1 MFSLKKISIFSIT
14 AFLTAVGSL
23 NFASSAK
30 AAGFTSIRIGDADG
44 LGYENAAGYK
54 AANGGA
60 ANVDGKGVLGAGDYI
75 PDLNQNKILATGQG
89 DDFDNRSVA
98 EKGKN
103 YLTGSGFTDKGS
115 SGSQFTDISLSTSYL
130 DHWFGTDSFK
140 EQLTQ
145 KKKQVAQ
152 QNTDNKKINKDITSL
167 NTQITAT
174 KTAKKQPL
182 TTQRNNKIEEKKN
195 APNKDKQAIQGVI
208 DDLNR
213 QIQEINNGKE
223 SEIAAMLGQK
233 QQLEN
238 QQDTVEQKI
247 TGLNQEIASL
257 NQEIKQR
264 NDEKGTELTNSVIPL
279 PGFDFN
285 FFVADKDIKKDSPM
299 YFNLLFGD
307 YDVKDAKVGFTTAN
321 GRYFEK
327 QLTKQNNSKGQ
338 DGLIQSAFVELS
350 FDEVFSSTAGGFNG
364 FLKTKLI
371 AANEPY
377 MAFDFAE
384 LSSTKISLDPKSVPE
399 PTATLGLLAFGAF
412 SANFGLKRKKKNA

>member
-1 MFSLKKISIFSIT
+1 MLLLKKISIFSIT
-14 AFLTAVGSL
+14 AFLTTVGSF
-23 NFASSAK
+23 NFAASAK

-44 LGYENAAGYK
+44 FGYGNAAEYK
-54 AANGGA
+54 AANGGT
-60 ANVDGKGVLGAGDYI
+60 ANVDEKGLLGAGDYI

-103 YLTGSGFTDKGS
+103 YLTGSGFIDKGS

-145 KKKQVAQ
+145 RKEQLTQ
-152 QNTDNKKINKDITSL
+152 QTTDKKKINEDVTSL

-174 KTAKKQPL
+174 KTAKKETL
-182 TTQRNNKIEEKKN
+182 TTQRDIKIEEKKN
-195 APNKDKQAIQGVI
+195 APNKDKAAIQAVI
-208 DDLNR
+208 DDLNG
-213 QIQEINNGKE
+213 QIKEVNNGTEK
-223 SEIAAMLGQK
+223 EIAAMLAQK

-238 QQDTVEQKI
+238 QRDTVEQKI
-247 TGLNQEIASL
+247 TALNQEIGSL

-264 NDEKGTELTNSVIPL
+264 NDEKGAELTSSAIPL

-307 YDVKDAKVGFTTAN
+307 YDVQDAKVGFTTAN
-321 GRYFEK
+321 GKYFEK
-327 QLTKQNNSKGQ
+327 QLTKQNNNKGQ

-350 FDEVFSSTAGGFNG
+350 FDEVFSSTTGGFNG

-371 AANEPY
+371 APKEPY

-399 PTATLGLLAFGAF
+399 PTATFGLLAFGAF
-412 SANFGLKRKKKNA
+412 SANSALKRKKKNA